1 MERLGAAYNGSPFAS
16 RGEGGFGLATYT
28 ENYGLHQWEAA
39 DDFLRTDFNAD
50 HLLIDGALAGKAE
63 YVTGNFVGNG
73 AMGYRT
79 INLGFRPSLVIEKQ
93 EAHDSELLVLLD
105 GLAVS
110 GCEIID
116 NGFKIYAAGNNYQ
129 NRNGYDHPYI
139 AFR

>member
-1 MERLGAAYNGSPFAS
+1 M
-16 RGEGGFGLATYT
+16 GGGDYVATYT
-28 ENYGLHQWEAA
+28 TNYGLHQWAA
-39 DDFLRTDFNAD
+39 SDNFLRTDFNTD
-50 HLLIDGALAGKAE
+50 HQLIDAALAGLEDGKAE
-63 YVTGNFVGNG
+63 YITGNFVGNG